1 MCTTTCCFNF
11 RGAVRTTEDPHPLL
25 GVQHRSVAVP
35 GSWDIVSSDWLP
47 SSSLT
52 LLQGTSNGAGAR
64 EDQVTRSWKNIKST
78 GWTKHVRNLHDF
90 VRLACFG
97 SLDMLRTSS
106 TTFGWKTTIPKASQQ
121 PPQFKFMNPNSEVCN
136 SKPNTLL
143 ESVTKIN
150 PHPGHIS
157 FDQTIRCP
165 QCLDIKVVQVIQE
178 ATLKPT
184 ARCNGVYT
192 IATIPSSDHC
202 KSGLYAFLPVVPHK
216 AAAEVSKIGNL

>member
-1 MCTTTCCFNF
+1 MVLGHEKTKSREVGKISNQQDGQNMLEICTISCVWHVLEALTCL
-11 RGAVRTTEDPHPLL
+11 EHLQLLL
-25 GVQHRSVAVP
+25 G
-35 GSWDIVSSDWLP
+35 G
-47 SSSLT
+47 
-52 LLQGTSNGAGAR
+52 
-64 EDQVTRSWKNIKST
+64 
-78 GWTKHVRNLHDF
+78 
-90 VRLACFG
+90 
-97 SLDMLRTSS
+97 
-106 TTFGWKTTIPKASQQ
+106 KTTIPKASQQ

-184 ARCNGVYT
+184 AGCNGVYT

-202 KSGLYAFLPVVPHK
+202 KSGLYSFLPVVPHK
-216 AAAEVSKIGNL
+216 AVAEVSKIGNL

>member
-1 MCTTTCCFNF
+1 MVYPIGIWYNANIIPRLASWYIYIWYIQIKGIASIGMFTYPISHGNMCTTTCCFNF

-106 TTFGWKTTIPKASQQ
+106 TTFGWKNNN
-121 PPQFKFMNPNSEVCN
+121 PQ
-136 SKPNTLL
+136 
-143 ESVTKIN
+143 
-150 PHPGHIS
+150 S
-157 FDQTIRCP
+157 FS
-165 QCLDIKVVQVIQE
+165 
-178 ATLKPT
+178 A
-184 ARCNGVYT
+184 A
-192 IATIPSSDHC
+192 ATI
-202 KSGLYAFLPVVPHK
+202 
-216 AAAEVSKIGNL
+216 